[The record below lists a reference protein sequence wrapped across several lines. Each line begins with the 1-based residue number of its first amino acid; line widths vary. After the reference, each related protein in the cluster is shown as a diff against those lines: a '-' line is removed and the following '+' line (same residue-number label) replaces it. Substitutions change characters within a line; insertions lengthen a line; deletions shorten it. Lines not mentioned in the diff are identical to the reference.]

1 MSYITRIFGYAL
13 FFEKQVLLSQA
24 TLKSFSFLVAFAK
37 RYFIHPAIFHDWCQ
51 AIFQVLVSRYFF
63 ALQIFALSLKN
74 YKGTCLSLIRNN
86 FFRSEDVSSARN
98 YFQNEVSGNFL
109 SRFTNC
115 LFQALPLNRNF

>member
-24 TLKSFSFLVAFAK
+24 KLKSFSILVAFAK
-37 RYFIHPAIFHDWCQ
+37 RFLIHLAIFHAWCQ
-51 AIFQVLVSRYFF
+51 AIFQDLVSRYF
-63 ALQIFALSLKN
+63 LPNKNICSIIKN
-74 YKGTCLSLIRNN
+74 YKGTCSSLIRNN